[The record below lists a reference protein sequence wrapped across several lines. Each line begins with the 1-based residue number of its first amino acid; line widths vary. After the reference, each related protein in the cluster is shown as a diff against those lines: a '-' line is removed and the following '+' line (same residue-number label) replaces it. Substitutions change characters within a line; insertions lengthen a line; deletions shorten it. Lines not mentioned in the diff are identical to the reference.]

1 MKPLDYKSKAK
12 ALKAIGALPSYDLRK
27 SLNESQKRHIRRVWR
42 ELHEIATAP
51 QKFFIRDV
59 SRHTARTAK
68 DNGIASKSIAGKKK
82 AKIYIPRDHYE
93 TVKIK
98 KDKIVLQVQETKV
111 NKQRHILLTPTKK
124 LLDRLKYLSEHK
136 KLKPY
141 EYLQVRVGNNA
152 PFYQMFDSY
161 ENLLNYLSV
170 WNPKDFKADKDN
182 LIMQISIAIYTD
194 FGMIRELFNYDDI

>member
-1 MKPLDYKSKAK
+1 MKGLDYKAKAK

-27 SLNESQKRHIRRVWR
+27 PLNESQKRHIRRVWR

-51 QKFFIRDV
+51 EKFFIREV
-59 SRHTARTAK
+59 SRTTGKTAK
-68 DNGIASKSIAGKKK
+68 DNGIASKALTGKKK
-82 AKIYIPRDHYE
+82 AKIYIPRDHYQ

-98 KDKIVLQVQETKV
+98 KDKIILQAQEKKV

-141 EYLQVRVGNNA
+141 EYLQVRVGNNS
-152 PFYQMFDSY
+152 PFHQMFDSY
-161 ENLLNYLSV
+161 ENLLNYLSG

-194 FGMIRELFNYDDI
+194 FDMIREQFSYDDI